1 MKSTVSSFAK
11 RHDCS
16 LCNTIKALDNYFF
29 FPQDKNREFKEQMW
43 IQGHF
48 SNPTFFSSSVSL
60 AMLFYFE
67 WRDFCPTPLCISSL
81 GILFSHTFM

>member
-11 RHDCS
+11 RHDCC

-60 AMLFYFE
+60 GDFILNGGISALYFYVF
-67 WRDFCPTPLCISSL
+67 PL
-81 GILFSHTFM
+81 